1 MKVIKENE
9 NQNIIWHYSCIFY
22 NMPGAWIWFVSGQ
35 NRKCSHGTKAYAFN
49 GKQDYDFNTGKLAY
63 VLKRKRDNHVSNS
76 CSVEMKFLPKEAKN
90 DVKPGR
96 IELLYFRGKKA
107 GTGAISCT
115 FGRQLGRK
123 KVSLQHLVIP

>member
-49 GKQDYDFNTGKLAY
+49 GKLDG
-63 VLKRKRDNHVSNS
+63 DNHFVSG
-76 CSVEMKFLPKEAKN
+76 KFALQEKGA
-90 DVKPGR
+90 V
-96 IELLYFRGKKA
+96 LLYGIRREGTSGKSA
-107 GTGAISCT
+107 G
-115 FGRQLGRK
+115 
-123 KVSLQHLVIP
+123 